1 MAGTHRAKMET
12 ALTPGDVQTLRR
24 IGKRLLKP
32 ETYLRPN
39 AAGDG
44 FRLFRRDRPTVE
56 PDVACDTVG
65 RWLASDL
72 MEKTDNGLV
81 LNVTGRAWVR
91 RHLERGVEAGDGFQA
106 QHQLRKIYRTDEGI
120 GVQRNVGQTALEWAR
135 LRPNGSRFGISD
147 AEFAAG
153 MQLQTDVFKA
163 QGPARTCMDWSRP
176 DYVDG
181 GGYSETDHHYID
193 ARRRVRAALE
203 YVGPGL
209 SDFVLDMCCELRGLE
224 DHENVFA
231 LPRRSGRLVLK
242 LGLSRL
248 AVFYDLQTS
257 SEAVASF
264 RMR

>member
-1 MAGTHRAKMET
+1 MET

-65 RWLASDL
+65 RWLASDI

-106 QHQLRKIYRTDEGI
+106 QRQLRKIYRTDEGI

-147 AEFAAG
+147 AEFVAG

-163 QGPARTCMDWSRP
+163 QGPAGT
-176 DYVDG
+176 DYVNG

-203 YVGPGL
+203 YFGPGL
-209 SDFVLDMCCELRGLE
+209 SGFVLDMCCELRGLE
-224 DHENVFA
+224 GYENVFA